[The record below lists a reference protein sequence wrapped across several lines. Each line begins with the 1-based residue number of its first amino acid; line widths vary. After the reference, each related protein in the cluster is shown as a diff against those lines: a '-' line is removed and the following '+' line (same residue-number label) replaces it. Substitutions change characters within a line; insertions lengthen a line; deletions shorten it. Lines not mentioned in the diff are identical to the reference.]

1 MWALKSASTKPR
13 LGNRGQQLK
22 SLSHR
27 PAITSKLKYHDWD
40 QSFEGLGVLQDT
52 HSALLISERR
62 IMRDEQAKTDITTEE
77 IFSQRRLGSSV
88 ARHMV
93 RNDGSGAAQEV
104 HAHAKRTSK
113 KRLRV
118 PSQHH
123 CHRVSDLDDRKTS
136 METHGQTVRETRW

>member
-22 SLSHR
+22 TLSHR
-27 PAITSKLKYHDWD
+27 PARTSKLKYHDWD
-40 QSFEGLGVLQDT
+40 QSFDGLVSCKIRTPHLP
-52 HSALLISERR
+52 SERR

-93 RNDGSGAAQEV
+93 RNDGSGAEV
-104 HAHAKRTSK
+104 HVHAKRTSK

-136 METHGQTVRETRW
+136 MTNSQGNTLVTP